1 VAGQWQGAVGKL
13 VEATGRVPGKAV
25 EGGAHRS
32 GGAAWRRWR
41 MLWAAA
47 FNGGEAAP
55 VTDDIDGVALQ
66 C

>member
-1 VAGQWQGAVGKL
+1 VAGQRQGAVGKL
-13 VEATGRVPGKAV
+13 VVATGRVSGKAV
-25 EGGAHRS
+25 GGGAHRS
-32 GGAAWRRWR
+32 GGTTWRRWR

-47 FNGGEAAP
+47 FNGGEAAL

>member
-1 VAGQWQGAVGKL
+1 
-13 VEATGRVPGKAV
+13 VPGKGV
-25 EGGAHRS
+25 EGGAHPS